1 MSLSFEGGG
10 DGGGVLGIASVRG
23 ESPLGIVGACAPI
36 LAFCRVCR
44 KSGRE
49 RKKEIR
55 FEAWIKETL
64 PDQDS

>member
-1 MSLSFEGGG
+1 M
-10 DGGGVLGIASVRG
+10 LGIASVRG